1 LYVNKSKNNYI
12 NKEGAKSLVI
22 DQNKLLEM
30 QRVLHNAEPCIKSI
44 LFRDNSVWVC
54 SSKFNLEAM
63 GSVCEQVYEIFGI
76 DDETEDAG
84 FVPLDNDNY
93 MRKLGGYFVER

>member
-1 LYVNKSKNNYI
+1 M
-12 NKEGAKSLVI
+12 VI

-30 QRVLHNAEPCIKSI
+30 QRVLDNAKPCIKSI

-54 SSKFNLEAM
+54 SSEFDLDAM
-63 GSVCEQVYEIFGI
+63 ATVCEEVYEIFGV
-76 DDETEDAG
+76 DGDSDEAG

-93 MRKLGGYFVER
+93 MRELGGYFVERRFSEFKRALD